1 MAFLK
6 FTDAES
12 GADRLVNT
20 QYVLYV
26 ERDTE
31 SAGAVIWWVSY
42 RDPGQPQ
49 SRHLVTTQPAEEVF
63 DAFLGAGHGS

>member
-1 MAFLK
+1 MAFLT

-49 SRHLVTTQPAEEVF
+49 SRHLVTTEAADDVFEAFRGAQP
-63 DAFLGAGHGS
+63 GS